1 MTRKLTLKK
10 EDLNEL
16 TLAELGAVAGA
27 ASALG
32 VCQAASVVVEE
43 CDGYTTPL
51 AYCLTLA
58 GSRCIY

>member
-10 EDLNEL
+10 ESLTEL
-16 TLAELGAVAGA
+16 SEAELGSVAGGEL
-27 ASALG
+27 SG
-32 VCQAASVVVEE
+32 E
-43 CDGYTTPL
+43 CLPDQTMPL